1 MKNKKGECNMLD
13 SIEAALQDI
22 REGKIIIVVD
32 DEDRENEGDFVMAA
46 EKVTPEAVNFMAS
59 NGRGLICMPC
69 TSERLDELEIPA
81 MVPNNTSEQ
90 GTAFTVSIGAK
101 GKITT
106 GISARDRAVTIQTVV
121 DPNSK
126 PEDISRPGHV
136 FPLRARKGGV
146 LERAGH
152 TEAAV
157 DLARM
162 AGLYPAGVICEI
174 MNEDGTMARLPQLRE
189 VADRFGL
196 KLVSVADLIRYRRK
210 QEKLVERIAEV
221 KLPTN
226 FGTFKAIGYRCKL
239 DGKEYFAL
247 VKGEVD
253 GKEDVLVRVHS
264 ECLTGDI
271 FHSLRC
277 DCGDQLEAALRKI
290 DEEGQGVLLYILGHE
305 GRGIGLLNK
314 LRAYE
319 LQENGRDTVEAN
331 VDLGFP
337 ADLRDYGMG
346 AQILADMGLSSIR
359 LMTNNPKKIIGL
371 EGYGL
376 KIVERVPLQVKATD
390 YNIHYPQTKKNKMD
404 HLLDWKAIGKQ
415 EESPELEDKSPV
427 KSKR

>member
-1 MKNKKGECNMLD
+1 MLD
-13 SIEAALQDI
+13 KVEDAIQDLK
-22 REGKIIIVVD
+22 EGKIIIVVD

-46 EKVTPEAVNFMAS
+46 EKVTPEAINFMAK

-69 TSERLDELEIPA
+69 IPERLDELGIPA
-81 MVPNNTSEQ
+81 MVQNNTSEQ

-106 GISARDRAVTIQTVV
+106 GISAKDRAVTVQTVV

-126 PEDISRPGHV
+126 AGDISMPGHV

-146 LERAGH
+146 LARAGH

-157 DLARM
+157 DLAKQ
-162 AGLYPAGVICEI
+162 AGLFPAGVICEI

-189 VADRFGL
+189 VAKKFDL
-196 KLVSVADLIRYRRK
+196 KLISVADLIKYRRK
-210 QEKLVERIAEV
+210 KEKLVERIAEV
-221 KLPTN
+221 TLPTN

-253 GKEDVLVRVHS
+253 GQENVLVRVHS

-277 DCGDQLEAALRKI
+277 DCGDQLEAALSMIEK
-290 DEEGQGVLLYILGHE
+290 EGRGVLLYILGHE

-319 LQENGRDTVEAN
+319 LQENGRDTVQAN
-331 VDLGFP
+331 NELGFP

-346 AQILADMGLSSIR
+346 AQILADLGLSSIR

-376 KIVERVPLQVKATD
+376 QVVERVPLEVNPTD
-390 YNIHYPQTKKNKMD
+390 YNIHYLQTKKDKMK
-404 HLLDWKAIGKQ
+404 HI
-415 EESPELEDKSPV
+415 LENAAFDSAGLGNV
-427 KSKR
+427 E

>member
-1 MKNKKGECNMLD
+1 MLD
-13 SIEAALQDI
+13 SIEEAIQDL
-22 REGKIIIVVD
+22 RDGKLIIVVD
-32 DEDRENEGDFVMAA
+32 DEDRENEGDFIMAA
-46 EKVTPEAVNFMAS
+46 EKVTPEAVNFMAK

-69 TSERLDELEIPA
+69 TSERLDELGIPA
-81 MVPNNTSEQ
+81 MVHNNTSEQ

-106 GISARDRAVTIQTVV
+106 GISAMDRAVTIQTVV

-126 PEDISRPGHV
+126 PGDISMPGHV
-136 FPLRARKGGV
+136 FPLRAKRGGV

-157 DLARM
+157 DLAKL
-162 AGLYPAGVICEI
+162 AGLFPAGVICEI

-189 VADRFGL
+189 VSKKFGL
-196 KLVSVADLIRYRRK
+196 KLISVADLIRYRRK
-210 QEKLVERIAEV
+210 NEKLVERIAEV
-221 KLPTN
+221 SLPTN
-226 FGTFKAIGYRCKL
+226 FGIFKAIGYRCKL

-247 VKGEVD
+247 VKGDVG
-253 GKEDVLVRVHS
+253 GKKNVLVRVHS

-277 DCGDQLEAALRKI
+277 DCGDQLEIALRMI
-290 DEEGQGVLLYILGHE
+290 EQEGRGVLLYILGHE

-319 LQENGRDTVEAN
+319 LQENGRDTVQAN
-331 VDLGFP
+331 TDLGFP
-337 ADLRDYGMG
+337 VDLRDYGMG
-346 AQILADMGLSSIR
+346 AQILADLGLSSIR

-376 KIVERVPLQVKATD
+376 KVVERVPLEVKPTD
-390 YNIHYPQTKKNKMD
+390 YNIHYLQTKREKMD
-404 HLLDWKAIGKQ
+404 HLLSDLLGSRVQ
-415 EESPELEDKSPV
+415 GPGS
-427 KSKR
+427 R